1 MALKFYENAE
11 CTQECNEAQKFEQA
25 EGGAS
30 YNTFT
35 LTLMTGAQV
44 GAVYKKSAGVF
55 TKLYNVTHYSIA
67 GNVISLVT
75 GLTTGEQLIVLP
87 NGRFDMLFTGYSGSV
102 RVVEIPAWI
111 KRDDQTKGY
120 TNIQL
125 ASEKIDLTAQTL
137 LTATAIV
144 FVDGVGSGFSGLTAG
159 ALVGMAVSH
168 NGSFVGLVTANTTS
182 TVTIDNLTYDSAEAG
197 AEIYTIGDLYFA
209 VDTNGVPGTYAK
221 VLNMSPIVN
230 DTAVKIWIKYTATI
244 GAQPTSLQNN
254 GIRLSAVEYV
264 L

>member
-75 GLTTGEQLIVLP
+75 GLTTGE
-87 NGRFDMLFTGYSGSV
+87 
-102 RVVEIPAWI
+102 
-111 KRDDQTKGY
+111 
-120 TNIQL
+120 
-125 ASEKIDLTAQTL
+125 
-137 LTATAIV
+137 
-144 FVDGVGSGFSGLTAG
+144 
-159 ALVGMAVSH
+159 
-168 NGSFVGLVTANTTS
+168 
-182 TVTIDNLTYDSAEAG
+182 
-197 AEIYTIGDLYFA
+197 
-209 VDTNGVPGTYAK
+209 
-221 VLNMSPIVN
+221 
-230 DTAVKIWIKYTATI
+230 
-244 GAQPTSLQNN
+244 
-254 GIRLSAVEYV
+254 
-264 L
+264 